1 VSWVVVCDGYQTIPY
16 AGVGWVGV
24 IQLYIPDPLLL
35 VGVGLLFR
43 NRLVDARTILCT
55 PRYEAGCVGGW

>member
-1 VSWVVVCDGYQTIPY
+1 
-16 AGVGWVGV
+16 
-24 IQLYIPDPLLL
+24 